1 MRSSTVYRMKAGIR
15 RFSQRLKISLTIR
28 FQILVA
34 MLAVALFATAVIGA
48 VIYTISRSTIE
59 KNYSNLRSNNL
70 QISSRMI
77 ELQTEPIIEIGR
89 SLLVDKVFRKIMQ
102 EEPSKTPYF
111 SGMNQLSLDKTL
123 SSLMALDEN
132 IAGMTVVNMNG
143 NWRYFSKNSTIS
155 SMANHYYT
163 SGDLLEQ
170 PWVSIAE
177 NGNGR
182 EVFVGYNVILP
193 DQDTGSYCYVKK
205 LINIENSQPLG
216 YLVVHIRDNLL
227 ERAFTSS
234 IEGYRTDRYMV
245 VSQDR
250 KEIIISSET
259 DNASVEAA
267 HLEYIKQPN
276 SNDQIRKDKSSKF
289 IFSNSEIPR
298 TGWEIVT
305 YIERSE
311 LSQESAYI
319 GRITVGVGILLVFV
333 SFLISGFIS
342 SRISKPLK
350 LLEKTIEDVGSG
362 SRRINAEFD
371 NSEIGNIGS
380 QFKHM
385 VNENLDLQDR
395 LLRSEIKEK
404 EAELLLLQAQI
415 NPHFLYNTLDSLYF
429 MALIRHDDEIAD
441 MVQVLSNSFKL
452 SLNKGERFITVE
464 NELTRI
470 KEYMKIQNIRY
481 NNRFDLEIEAD
492 DEIKKKKILTFVLQ
506 PFVENSVYHGLEARV
521 GRGFVRVICRKEN
534 GLLRFVVEDN
544 GIGITDPAR
553 IESGY
558 GIKNV
563 RERIQLLYG
572 CDYGVLFED
581 RPGGGT
587 RVIIT
592 MPDQEVTNVSNGC
605 N

>member
-1 MRSSTVYRMKAGIR
+1 MASVCRHLIQKLR
-15 RFSQRLKISLTIR
+15 KILTIR

-34 MLAVALFATAVIGA
+34 MLAVALFATTILGA
-48 VIYTISRSTIE
+48 VIYSISRSTIE

-70 QISSRMI
+70 QISSRI
-77 ELQTEPIIEIGR
+77 VELQTEPIIEIGR

-102 EEPSKTPYF
+102 EEPSTTPYF
-111 SGMNQLSLDKTL
+111 SGTNQLSLDKTL
-123 SSLMALDEN
+123 SSLMTLDEN

-143 NWRYFSKNSTIS
+143 NWRYFSKNSTVS

-170 PWVSIAE
+170 PWVSVAE
-177 NGNGR
+177 KGNGR
-182 EVFVGYNVILP
+182 EVFIGYNVIIP
-193 DQDTGSYCYVKK
+193 DQDTGSYCFVKK

-234 IEGYRTDRYMV
+234 IEGYRTDRYMI
-245 VSQDR
+245 VSQDGT
-250 KEIIISSET
+250 EIILSSE
-259 DNASVEAA
+259 DDDASIDAA
-267 HLEYIKQPN
+267 HREYLKQMAGDDLAN
-276 SNDQIRKDKSSKF
+276 EGKRSRF
-289 IFSNSEIPR
+289 IFSNTAIPR

-319 GRITVGVGILLVFV
+319 GRITISVSALLVLV

-362 SRRINAEFD
+362 SRRITAEFD
-371 NSEIGNIGS
+371 HSEIGNIGS
-380 QFKHM
+380 QFKNM

-492 DEIKKKKILTFVLQ
+492 DEIRRKKILTFVLQ

-521 GRGFVRVICRKEN
+521 GRGFVRVICRKEHEM
-534 GLLRFVVEDN
+534 LRFVVEDN
-544 GIGITDPAR
+544 GIGIKDPTR